1 MDAYRAQRQFF
12 DPDITNAVSAEERRQ
27 AEGVEMI
34 PSENYTY
41 PEMLAAFGSVVTNKY
56 SEGYRSRRYD
66 GGRCRRSK

>member
-1 MDAYRAQRQFF
+1 MDAYRAQLQFF

-41 PEMLAAFGSVVTNKY
+41 PKMLAAFGSVVTNKY